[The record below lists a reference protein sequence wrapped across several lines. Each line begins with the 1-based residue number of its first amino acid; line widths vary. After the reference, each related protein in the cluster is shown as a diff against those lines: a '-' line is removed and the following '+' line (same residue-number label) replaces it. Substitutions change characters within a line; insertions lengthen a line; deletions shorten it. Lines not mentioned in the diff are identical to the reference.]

1 MNELNDKDMNTLEL
15 KDKYWSLYE
24 YMANSG
30 NPENMKLFGRVM
42 TQMMDDVIQSSPSK
56 AEEYIDRL
64 EAIKW
69 KNYLTPKEA
78 EKIIAGMEPKAPW
91 SREQWAVEMQKHGYP
106 QEKEPCYNR
115 CALWV
120 TMNMIMSDSSET
132 IAMYVDSGNMF
143 KLVHDLAV
151 DKLTD
156 RDGVFNIRRYFD
168 V

>member
-1 MNELNDKDMNTLEL
+1 MTQQEL
-15 KDKYWSLYE
+15 KERYWSLYE
-24 YMANSG
+24 YMANS
-30 NPENMKLFGRVM
+30 NKPENMKLFGRVM
-42 TQMMDDVIQSSPSK
+42 TQMMDDMILSSPSK

-78 EKIIAGMEPKAPW
+78 EKIVAGMEPKAPW
-91 SREQWAVEMQKHGYP
+91 SREQWKVAMEQHGYP
-106 QEKEPCYNR
+106 LEKEPCYNR

-132 IAMYVDSGNMF
+132 IAMYVDNGNMF

-156 RDGVFNIRRYFD
+156 HDGVFNIRHYFG